1 MNTNSGY
8 QVVILRHQTPRSH
21 GAFLGVDE
29 DDLNVSAL
37 EPSLEFLSHLVES
50 IGEFGELIPGPGKD
64 TDEGIVT
71 EHVVCLV
78 KPWPELWELPDVS
91 PRVAEGEIFES
102 ASGVYYLQE
111 KLAMRLQGEVLTDW
125 FDGDHGQCV
134 PNLDAEI
141 TRRLRKSCR
150 HECHSLGYNAAALR
164 KIMPRWIESVWT
176 QAPRDWTWNWLNQE
190 LMQIVEKFQEALSR
204 GRVWYVYEQLHS
216 ADISIPPPFPDGL
229 ILTSVSE
236 AAVDDLHGVR
246 QWLVQG
252 SPLYGYTKLRIPEL
266 ETVRQLVEHEVCASR
281 SGVLWIRNGIGVRLG
296 EIASEI
302 VADHHDEIVENLEER
317 VRESVIETIVE
328 GATLRLTPGDE
339 TFQTLVQLAHDL
351 VSELE
356 VLSLWFHHL
365 DGLTG
370 QIVERIST
378 A

>member
-134 PNLDAEI
+134 PNLDAELNS
-141 TRRLRKSCR
+141 RLRKYCR
-150 HECHSLGYNAAALR
+150 RECKLLGLNPSAVSE
-164 KIMPRWIESVWT
+164 IMPQWIEAAW
-176 QAPRDWTWNWLNQE
+176 AKPPRDWTWSWLSQE
-190 LMQIVEKFQEALSR
+190 LTCIAEEFQTALGR
-204 GRVWYVYEQLHS
+204 GRVWYVYEQLQS
-216 ADISIPPPFPDGL
+216 DVVDIPTPFADGMVVTAVI
-229 ILTSVSE
+229 E
-236 AAVDDLHGVR
+236 AAADDMHSVR

-266 ETVRQLVEHEVCASR
+266 ETVRQLAEHEVCASR

-317 VRESVIETIVE
+317 VRESVIEAIVE

-351 VSELE
+351 VSKLE